1 MATDIGVNIFLLAV
15 SIIELLLLQIG
26 HQRNKVKWEAMWV
39 IFVECISYGSSIVS
53 PDEGFVTF
61 YLENGMHIEWLRYV
75 GWILTCPV
83 LLMTLV
89 SMTTADGTKP
99 PTVRMVPLLVCN
111 LTMVLFGVTSGSV
124 LEPTKWYIFGIGV
137 CFGGIVF
144 SNVIQCLFS
153 LYCDSQT
160 DSIRSVSV
168 LLALTFI
175 AGWAIFPVNFVLGHS
190 GFGIVSNQFYITMFV
205 IGDLLSKNIWVAVAV
220 WRNHLVELYHI
231 QEDEDERPGGKA
243 AALEQI
249 EVQRFEQEGDW
260 RSNPKLARRGS
271 ASALILNEVNGTTPE
286 RQRQIH
292 TVSAAQRQAQEQ
304 HGGVRQKA

>member
-1 MATDIGVNIFLLAV
+1 MTTDIGVNIFLLVV
-15 SIIELLLLQIG
+15 SIMELLILQIG
-26 HQRNKVKWEAMWV
+26 HMRNKVKWEAMWV
-39 IFVECISYGSSIVS
+39 IFVECAAYGSSIVS

-61 YLENGMHIEWLRYV
+61 HLENGMHIEWLRYA

-160 DSIRSVSV
+160 DGIKCVSI
-168 LLALTFI
+168 LLAASSEHPTPTPTPTPT
-175 AGWAIFPVNFVLGHS
+175 PVPTPDPDP
-190 GFGIVSNQFYITMFV
+190 NQ
-205 IGDLLSKNIWVAVAV
+205 
-220 WRNHLVELYHI
+220 
-231 QEDEDERPGGKA
+231 
-243 AALEQI
+243 
-249 EVQRFEQEGDW
+249 
-260 RSNPKLARRGS
+260 
-271 ASALILNEVNGTTPE
+271 
-286 RQRQIH
+286 
-292 TVSAAQRQAQEQ
+292 
-304 HGGVRQKA
+304 VR